1 MTEDLKGYLF
11 SVAEAF
17 VDGSFILDVV
27 PLGNGNINDTY
38 LVKLRNCGREDF
50 VLQKI
55 SSKVFKD
62 PESIISN
69 MQVSLDHIQLKLL
82 SDAGN
87 IEERNWRSTSLLK
100 SRYNNKYWHRNQDEF
115 WRATSYISAAYTTDL
130 VRNSDDAEEVGIGLG
145 IFHSLMDGL
154 PLKKLIKTLD
164 SFHVT
169 PKYHQEYQKVSNMCV
184 TDLCDKTQ
192 WCIDFIKEREPII
205 DVLENAICSGEL
217 CLRVIH
223 GDPKVNNFLFDNIT
237 NKTVAMVD
245 LDTLMT
251 GLIHYD
257 LGDCLRSACNP
268 AGEEE
273 LDLSKVF
280 FCIDSCK
287 RLLNGYLSK
296 TKKLLNEADYNY
308 LYDAIRLIPFEL
320 GMRFFSDYLA
330 GNIYFKVNHSS
341 HNLERA
347 LVQFSLT
354 KSIETQ
360 EFEIRQ
366 CIEELR

>member
-1 MTEDLKGYLF
+1 MTEDLKRYLF
-11 SVAEAF
+11 SIAEAF
-17 VDGSFILDVV
+17 VDKSLIIDVV

-38 LVKLRNCGREDF
+38 LVKLKDSGHQDF

-55 SSKVFKD
+55 SYKVFKN

-69 MQVSLDHIQLKLL
+69 MQVSLEYIELKLL
-82 SDAGN
+82 SETWN
-87 IEERNWRSTSLLK
+87 IEERDWRTTSLLN
-100 SRYNNKYWHRNQDEF
+100 SRYNNQYWHRIQDEF
-115 WRATSYISAAYTTDL
+115 WRATSYIGSAYTTDV

-145 IFHSLMDGL
+145 IFHSLMDGF

-164 SFHVT
+164 NFHVT
-169 PKYHQEYQKVSNMCV
+169 PKYHQEYKKVSNYMV
-184 TDLCDKTQ
+184 ADSCDKTQ
-192 WCIDFIKEREPII
+192 YCINFIKEREAIVGI
-205 DVLENAICSGEL
+205 LENAICSGEL
-217 CLRVIH
+217 CHRVIH

-237 NKTVAMVD
+237 NQAIAMVD

-273 LDLSKVF
+273 HDLSKVF

-287 RLLNGYLSK
+287 RLLSGYLSK
-296 TKKLLNEADYNY
+296 TKKLLNEADYKY

-330 GNIYFKVNHSS
+330 GNIYFKVDHPS
-341 HNLERA
+341 HNLDRA

-354 KSIETQ
+354 KSIEMQ
-360 EFEIRQ
+360 EFEIRE
-366 CIEELR
+366 CIENLR

>member
-1 MTEDLKGYLF
+1 M
-11 SVAEAF
+11 
-17 VDGSFILDVV
+17 
-27 PLGNGNINDTY
+27 
-38 LVKLRNCGREDF
+38 
-50 VLQKI
+50 
-55 SSKVFKD
+55 
-62 PESIISN
+62 
-69 MQVSLDHIQLKLL
+69 
-82 SDAGN
+82 
-87 IEERNWRSTSLLK
+87 
-100 SRYNNKYWHRNQDEF
+100 
-115 WRATSYISAAYTTDL
+115 
-130 VRNSDDAEEVGIGLG
+130 
-145 IFHSLMDGL
+145 
-154 PLKKLIKTLD
+154 
-164 SFHVT
+164 
-169 PKYHQEYQKVSNMCV
+169 
-184 TDLCDKTQ
+184 
-192 WCIDFIKEREPII
+192 
-205 DVLENAICSGEL
+205 
-217 CLRVIH
+217 IH

-273 LDLSKVF
+273 PDLSKVF